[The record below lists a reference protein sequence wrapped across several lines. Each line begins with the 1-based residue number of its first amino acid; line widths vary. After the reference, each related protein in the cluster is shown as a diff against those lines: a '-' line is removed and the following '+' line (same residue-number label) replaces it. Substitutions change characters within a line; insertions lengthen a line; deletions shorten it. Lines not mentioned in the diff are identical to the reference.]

1 MDTNP
6 SGSAKTVGE
15 AANAFL
21 GLMGGEE
28 EAQAQP
34 DAPAEEIIDEVVEQT
49 EIQEELDEETEE
61 YEEEPEEEPTPTYR
75 VKVGKEEVD
84 VPLEELLKG
93 YSRTADYTKKTQ
105 ELAENRKAVEAE
117 RAKIQEASRLRDQYA
132 ERLSVI
138 EQMLNQ
144 TEKAEDLSVLKET
157 DPIGYAVKVAEQ
169 AEREKQ
175 LAAVRAERQRLAQQQ
190 QSEQSERLQAH
201 LASEAAKLRDA
212 IPEMSDEIKGETVKR
227 EIRDFAKSIG
237 FSDQELAAVYDSRAV
252 LTLYK
257 AMQYDKLMKGKSE
270 ATKKVVQA
278 PKMLRPGTSTPEARE
293 ADQFKKLQAQL
304 RKSGKKGDAAKLFER
319 FL

>member
-6 SGSAKTVGE
+6 SGSAKTVGQ
-15 AANAFL
+15 AADAFL
-21 GLMGGEE
+21 GLMDGE

-34 DAPAEEIIDEVVEQT
+34 EAAPEELIQNTVEQV
-49 EIQEELDEETEE
+49 EIQEDLDDDTEE
-61 YEEEPEEEPTPTYR
+61 YEEPEEEPTPTYR
-75 VKVGKEEVD
+75 VKVGKEEVE
-84 VPLEELLKG
+84 VPLDELLKG

-105 ELAENRKAVEAE
+105 EVAEVRKQVEAE
-117 RAKIQEASRLRDQYA
+117 RQKIEEASRLRDQYA

-144 TEKAEDLSVLKET
+144 TEKAEDLSALKEV

-175 LAAVRAERQRLAQQQ
+175 LSAVRAERQRLAQQQ
-190 QSEQSERLQAH
+190 QAEQSERLQAH
-201 LASEAAKLRDA
+201 LANEAAKLRET
-212 IPEMSDEIKGETVKR
+212 IPEMSDSTKAEVVKR

-252 LTLYK
+252 TTLYK
-257 AMQYDKLMKGKSE
+257 AMQYDKLMKGKSD
-270 ATKKVVQA
+270 ATKKVAQA
-278 PKMLRPGTSTPEARE
+278 PKMLKPGTSTPEARATE
-293 ADQFKKLQAQL
+293 QDKKLRQQL
-304 RKSGKKGDAAKLFER
+304 RKSGKKDDAARLFER

>member
-117 RAKIQEASRLRDQYA
+117 RAKIQEASRLRDTYA
-132 ERLSVI
+132 ERLAVI

-175 LAAVRAERQRLAQQQ
+175 LTAVRAERQRLAQQQ

-278 PKMLRPGTSTPEARE
+278 PKMLKPGTSTPEARE
-293 ADQFKKLQAQL
+293 TEQVKKMRQQL
-304 RKSGKKGDAAKLFER
+304 RKSGNKNDAARLFER

>member
-6 SGSAKTVGE
+6 NGSAKTVGE

-21 GLMGGEE
+21 GLMGGDE
-28 EAQAQP
+28 EAKAQP
-34 DAPAEEIIDEVVEQT
+34 EAPAEEVVEEIVEQT
-49 EIQEELDEETEE
+49 EIQEDLDEETEE
-61 YEEEPEEEPTPTYR
+61 YEEPEEEPTPTYR

-105 ELAENRKAVEAE
+105 ELAENRKVVEAE

-190 QSEQSERLQAH
+190 QSEQQERLQAH
-201 LASEAAKLRDA
+201 LASEAAKLREA
-212 IPEMSDEIKGETVKR
+212 IPEMSDEIKGDVVKR

-257 AMQYDKLMKGKSE
+257 AMQYDKLMKGKPE
-270 ATKKVVQA
+270 VTKKVNQA
-278 PKMLRPGTSTPEARE
+278 PKMLKPGTSTPEARE
-293 ADQFKKLQAQL
+293 TDQVKKMRQQL
-304 RKSGKKGDAAKLFER
+304 RKSGNKNDAARLFER

>member
-6 SGSAKTVGE
+6 NGSAKTVSD

-21 GLMGGEE
+21 GLMGGDE
-28 EAQAQP
+28 EAKAQP
-34 DAPAEEIIDEVVEQT
+34 EAPAEEVVEEIVEQT
-49 EIQEELDEETEE
+49 EIQEDLDEETEE
-61 YEEEPEEEPTPTYR
+61 YEEPEEEPTPTYR
-75 VKVGKEEVD
+75 VKVGKEEVE

-105 ELAENRKAVEAE
+105 ELAENRKIVEAE

-190 QSEQSERLQAH
+190 QSEQQERLQAH
-201 LASEAAKLRDA
+201 LASEAAKLREA
-212 IPEMSDEIKGETVKR
+212 IPEMSDEIKGDVVKR

-257 AMQYDKLMKGKSE
+257 AMQYDKLMKGKPE
-270 ATKKVVQA
+270 VTKKVNQA
-278 PKMLRPGTSTPEARE
+278 PKMLKPGTSTPEARE
-293 ADQFKKLQAQL
+293 TDQVKKMRQQL
-304 RKSGKKGDAAKLFER
+304 RKSGNKNDAARLFER

>member
-61 YEEEPEEEPTPTYR
+61 YEESEEEATPTYR

-257 AMQYDKLMKGKSE
+257 AMQYDKLMKGKPE
-270 ATKKVVQA
+270 VTKRVSQA
-278 PKMLRPGTSTPEARE
+278 PKMLKPGTSTPEARE
-293 ADQFKKLQAQL
+293 TEQVKKMRQQL
-304 RKSGKKGDAAKLFER
+304 RKSGNKNDAARLFER

>member
-6 SGSAKTVGE
+6 NGSAKTVGE

-21 GLMGGEE
+21 GLMGGDE
-28 EAQAQP
+28 EAKAQP
-34 DAPAEEIIDEVVEQT
+34 EAPAEEVVEEIVEQT
-49 EIQEELDEETEE
+49 EIQEDLDEETEE
-61 YEEEPEEEPTPTYR
+61 YEEPEEEPTPTYR
-75 VKVGKEEVD
+75 VKVGKEEVE

-105 ELAENRKAVEAE
+105 ELAENRKIVEAE

-190 QSEQSERLQAH
+190 QSEQQERLQAH
-201 LASEAAKLRDA
+201 LASEAAKLREA
-212 IPEMSDEIKGETVKR
+212 IPEMSDEIKGDVVKR

-257 AMQYDKLMKGKSE
+257 AMQYDKLQKGKPE
-270 ATKKVVQA
+270 VTKKVNQA
-278 PKMLRPGTSTPEARE
+278 PKMLKPGTSTPEARE
-293 ADQFKKLQAQL
+293 TDQVKKMRQQL
-304 RKSGKKGDAAKLFER
+304 RKSGNKNDAARLFER

>member
-6 SGSAKTVGE
+6 AGSAKTVSE

-21 GLMGGEE
+21 GLMDGGE

-34 DAPAEEIIDEVVEQT
+34 EAPAEEIIDEVVEQT
-49 EIQEELDEETEE
+49 EIQEDLDEDTEE
-61 YEEEPEEEPTPTYR
+61 YEEPEEEATPTYR
-75 VKVGKEEVD
+75 VKVGKEEVE
-84 VPLEELLKG
+84 VPLDELLKG

-105 ELAENRKAVEAE
+105 ELAENRKFVEAE

-175 LAAVRAERQRLAQQQ
+175 LAAVRAERQRLTQQQ
-190 QSEQSERLQAH
+190 QAEQSERLQAH

-257 AMQYDKLMKGKSE
+257 AMQYDKLMKGKPE
-270 ATKKVVQA
+270 VTKRVSQA
-278 PKMLRPGTSTPEARE
+278 PKMLKPGTSTPEARE
-293 ADQFKKLQAQL
+293 TEQVKKMRNQL
-304 RKSGKKGDAAKLFER
+304 RKSGNKADAAKIFER

>member
-6 SGSAKTVGE
+6 NGSAKTVGE

-21 GLMGGEE
+21 GLMGGDE
-28 EAQAQP
+28 EAKAQP
-34 DAPAEEIIDEVVEQT
+34 EAPAEEVVEEIVEQT
-49 EIQEELDEETEE
+49 EIQEDLDEETEE
-61 YEEEPEEEPTPTYR
+61 YEEPEEEPTPTYR
-75 VKVGKEEVD
+75 VKVGKEEVE

-190 QSEQSERLQAH
+190 QSEQQERLQAH
-201 LASEAAKLRDA
+201 LASEAAKLREA
-212 IPEMSDEIKGETVKR
+212 IPEMSDEIKGDVVKR

-257 AMQYDKLMKGKSE
+257 AMQYDKLMKGKPE
-270 ATKKVVQA
+270 VTKKVNQA
-278 PKMLRPGTSTPEARE
+278 PKMLKPGTSTPEARE
-293 ADQFKKLQAQL
+293 TDQVKKMRQQL
-304 RKSGKKGDAAKLFER
+304 RKSGNKNDAARLFER

>member
-6 SGSAKTVGE
+6 SGSAKTVGQ
-15 AANAFL
+15 AADAFL
-21 GLMGGEE
+21 GLMDGE

-34 DAPAEEIIDEVVEQT
+34 EAAPEELIQNTVEQV
-49 EIQEELDEETEE
+49 EIQEDLEDDTEE
-61 YEEEPEEEPTPTYR
+61 YEEPEEEPTPTYR
-75 VKVGKEEVD
+75 VKVGKEEVE
-84 VPLEELLKG
+84 VPLDELLKG

-105 ELAENRKAVEAE
+105 EVAEVRKQVEAE
-117 RAKIQEASRLRDQYA
+117 RQKIQEASRLRDQYA

-144 TEKAEDLSVLKET
+144 TEKAEDLSALKEV

-175 LAAVRAERQRLAQQQ
+175 LSAVRAEKQRLAQQQ
-190 QSEQSERLQAH
+190 QAEQSERLQAH
-201 LASEAAKLRDA
+201 LANEAAKLREA
-212 IPEMSDEIKGETVKR
+212 IPEMSDSTKAEVVKR

-252 LTLYK
+252 TTLYK
-257 AMQYDKLMKGKSE
+257 AMQYDKLMKGKSD
-270 ATKKVVQA
+270 ATKKVAQA
-278 PKMLRPGTSTPEARE
+278 PKMLKPGTSTPEARATE
-293 ADQFKKLQAQL
+293 QDKKLRQQL
-304 RKSGKKGDAAKLFER
+304 RKSGKKDDAARLFER

>member
-6 SGSAKTVGE
+6 NGSAKTVGE

-21 GLMGGEE
+21 GLMGGDE
-28 EAQAQP
+28 EAKAQP
-34 DAPAEEIIDEVVEQT
+34 EAPAEEVVEEIVEQT
-49 EIQEELDEETEE
+49 EIQEDLDEETEE
-61 YEEEPEEEPTPTYR
+61 YEEPEEEPTPTYR
-75 VKVGKEEVD
+75 VKVGKEEVE

-105 ELAENRKAVEAE
+105 ELAENRKVVEAE

-169 AEREKQ
+169 AEREQQ

-190 QSEQSERLQAH
+190 QSEQQERLQAH
-201 LASEAAKLRDA
+201 LASEAAKLREA
-212 IPEMSDEIKGETVKR
+212 IPEMSDEIKGDVVKR

-257 AMQYDKLMKGKSE
+257 AMQYDKLMKGKPE
-270 ATKKVVQA
+270 VTKKVNQA
-278 PKMLRPGTSTPEARE
+278 PKMLKPGTSTPEARE
-293 ADQFKKLQAQL
+293 TDQVKKMRQQL
-304 RKSGKKGDAAKLFER
+304 RKSGNKNDAARLFER

>member
-21 GLMGGEE
+21 GLMGGDE

-34 DAPAEEIIDEVVEQT
+34 EAPAEEIIDEVVEQT
-49 EIQEELDEETEE
+49 EIQEDLDEETEE
-61 YEEEPEEEPTPTYR
+61 YEEPEEEATPTYR
-75 VKVGKEEVD
+75 VKVGKEEVE
-84 VPLEELLKG
+84 VPLDELLKG

-105 ELAENRKAVEAE
+105 ELAENRKFVEAE

-175 LAAVRAERQRLAQQQ
+175 LAAVRAERQRLTQQQ
-190 QSEQSERLQAH
+190 QAEQSERLQAH

-257 AMQYDKLMKGKSE
+257 AMQYDKLMKGKPE
-270 ATKKVVQA
+270 VTKRVNQA
-278 PKMLRPGTSTPEARE
+278 PKMLKPGTSTPEARE
-293 ADQFKKLQAQL
+293 TEQVKKMRSQL
-304 RKSGKKGDAAKLFER
+304 RKSGNKADAAKLFER